1 MGLRLLLFFCLAKVK
16 DLFIGKEV
24 RIMNDIK
31 RRGHNGYGF
40 VAEVNGKKMEFATDT
55 ELKEY
60 EEELE
65 EKSESS
71 FIFSQKSQFL

>member
-1 MGLRLLLFFCLAKVK
+1 
-16 DLFIGKEV
+16 
-24 RIMNDIK
+24 MNDIK

-40 VAEVNGKKMEFATDT
+40 VAEVKGKKMEFATDK
-55 ELKEY
+55 EFKEY

-71 FIFSQKSQFL
+71 FLYFRKIHTSYNSR

>member
-1 MGLRLLLFFCLAKVK
+1 
-16 DLFIGKEV
+16 
-24 RIMNDIK
+24 MNDIK
-31 RRGHNGYGF
+31 RRGHNSYGF
-40 VAEVNGKKMEFATDT
+40 VAEVNGKKMEFATDA

-71 FIFSQKSQFL
+71 FIFSQNSHFL